1 MEPASRSLPV
11 VHVISDAL
19 GDTACDV
26 VLAAA
31 GQFEEGSIRISRL
44 SHVSTPSQVESYLDS
59 HVVDGVPC
67 AAYFTIVGRELRAE
81 VAGILE
87 RRSIPAVDLMGPAIA
102 VLTHL
107 TGQGPKE
114 IPGVIHLTD
123 ERYFNRIECLE
134 YVIEHDDGRGAD
146 DLADADMVLIGVSR
160 TSKTPL
166 SMYLAFRGYRVA
178 NIPLA
183 HGLEPPASLFDIDPA
198 RIFGL
203 LSTTSVIAD
212 IRNRRLGDDFAR
224 SVAASYSDP
233 AAISCEMEE
242 AHALMR
248 RLGCFIV
255 RTDGKAIEE
264 SAVEIERHFLKVM
277 HARAERHGARA

>member
-59 HVVDGVPC
+59 HVADGVPC
-67 AAYFTIVGRELRAE
+67 AAFFTIVGRGLRAE

-87 RRSIPAVDLMGPAIA
+87 RRRIPAVDLMGPAID
-102 VLTHL
+102 VLGRL

-248 RLGCFIV
+248 RLGCYIV

-277 HARAERHGARA
+277 LARAERREAGA